1 MMTMTTT
8 RNPTPHI
15 TAQRTPARRFRPFI
29 IADTGTIFTLAALA
43 CLTVIPVVFL
53 IVASFARHWYFP
65 ALAPREFSTR
75 AWLYVASSAAGV
87 STALWTS
94 LAVAFVVTIL
104 STLIALPAA
113 RALALCDFKGKRFLV
128 FLLMLPVIA
137 PPLAATMGVHQL
149 FLRYDLTDSFAG
161 VVLVHLIPCVPYA
174 TLTLAS
180 SFANFDV
187 DIEAQA
193 RTLGANFFDVWR
205 YVTLPA
211 VAPALAV
218 AAAFAFLISWSQY
231 LTTLLIGGNQ
241 VITLPLILVGFQRAG
256 DEATTSAL
264 SLIFLLPT
272 LLVFIVVA
280 RFIKHDASKS
290 I

>member
-1 MMTMTTT
+1 MMTTT
-8 RNPTPHI
+8 TTNQR
-15 TAQRTPARRFRPFI
+15 AQRTTTRRFD
-29 IADTGTIFTLAALA
+29 IANTGTIFTLAALA
-43 CLTVIPVVFL
+43 CITVIPIVFL
-53 IVASFARHWYFP
+53 VVASFARHWYFP

-75 AWLYVASSAAGV
+75 AWEYVASSSSGAT
-87 STALWTS
+87 TALWMS
-94 LAVAFVVTIL
+94 LAIAFIVTIL
-104 STLIALPAA
+104 SVLIALPAA
-113 RALALCDFKGKRFLV
+113 RALALCEFKGKRILV

-137 PPLAATMGVHQL
+137 PPLAATMGVHHL
-149 FLRYDLTDSFAG
+149 FLRLDLTDSLAG

-174 TLTLAS
+174 TLMLAS
-180 SFANFDV
+180 SFANFDT

-193 RTLGANFFDVWR
+193 RTLGANAFDVWR

-211 VAPALAV
+211 AAPGLAV

-231 LTTLLIGGNQ
+231 LTTLFIGGNQ
-241 VITLPLILVGFQRAG
+241 VVTLPLILIGFQRAG

-264 SLIFLLPT
+264 SLVFLLPT

-280 RFIKHDASKS
+280 RFIKRDASKS